1 MQQNRPYLNMQS
13 PSYPDKFLQVK
24 KILNSAYERAQGIIR
39 KHEDELHTLAK
50 ELLDKET
57 LTGKQI
63 KDLLASYPAAARQAA
78 ENMTRAIKEGPPK
91 GII

>member
-1 MQQNRPYLNMQS
+1 M
-13 PSYPDKFLQVK
+13 QVK
-24 KILNSAYERAQGIIR
+24 KILNSAYDRAKGIIG
-39 KHEDELHTLAK
+39 KHEEELHTLAK

>member
-1 MQQNRPYLNMQS
+1 MCQS
-13 PSYPDKFLQVK
+13 PHSAPLQVK
-24 KILNSAYERAQGIIR
+24 KILNSAYERASGVIK
-39 KHEDELHTLAK
+39 KHEDELHALAK

-63 KDLLASYPAAARQAA
+63 KDLFAAYPAAARQAA
-78 ENMTRAIKEGPPK
+78 ENVTRAIKEGPPK